1 MFQHKGIDNQ
11 DFESAVGQMKFI
23 CLQID
28 PSVPLPQ
35 GVCYLGSEHCSVR
48 GVELCVLKNHA

>member
-1 MFQHKGIDNQ
+1 MFQHKCIDNQ

-35 GVCYLGSEHCSVR
+35 YLGSEHCSVR